1 MCRMAA
7 EVGHILEWYLP
18 SWCCCCCGGGGAA
31 IVIDLTLTAL
41 PVIIS
46 ILNQQ
51 ANVGMTDQPFSNL
64 LIALPFYCTTANS
77 QAYTLKNL
85 ADRNTQ
91 EFPMHIRSSSFFC
104 TSYSTEI
111 PWKPWE
117 NVGFLLGKPMK
128 SHENPGIQWDFS
140 GISARKVAEH
150 EDCLPVPQRGVPGPL
165 CPWGRRKKSW
175 VNPAE
180 PGVDPKAHPRYRNTW
195 VNYSYT

>member
-1 MCRMAA
+1 MAA

-18 SWCCCCCGGGGAA
+18 CWCCCCCCGGSGGGAA

-111 PWKPWE
+111 P
-117 NVGFLLGKPMK
+117 
-128 SHENPGIQWDFS
+128 
-140 GISARKVAEH
+140 
-150 EDCLPVPQRGVPGPL
+150 
-165 CPWGRRKKSW
+165 
-175 VNPAE
+175 
-180 PGVDPKAHPRYRNTW
+180 
-195 VNYSYT
+195 